1 MVSWKFALFRK
12 SLVTFLQR
20 GIPLL
25 AIALLCSSCARGFL
39 GNLPYNPWAQIEL
52 PTSATLLDLD
62 FTDTDPNHGWMVG
75 TEATLLESFDGGN
88 SWEQRALALES
99 DSYRFSSI
107 DFKGDEGWIV
117 GEPPIMLN
125 TQDGGKSWNRIPLS
139 EKLPGSPLLVTA
151 LGPNTAEMVTNVAAI
166 YRTEDGGRNWKAL
179 VQDAAGVVRNIARSP
194 SGGYVSVSARGNFY
208 STWEPG
214 EPDWEPHQRTSSRR
228 VQNMGFQP
236 DGSLW
241 LLAKGGS
248 VQFGQD
254 ALDLEAWGEMTTPEF
269 ASSWGLLDLAY
280 RTPDE
285 VWIAGGSGNLLVSED
300 GGQTWQKD
308 RDVENLPSNFYRVI
322 FADDNHGFVLGQAGI
337 LLKYDAMSAPAA

>member
-1 MVSWKFALFRK
+1 MVSWNLNSPLA
-12 SLVTFLQR
+12 SLSKLLRR
-20 GIPLL
+20 GLPLL
-25 AIALLCSSCARGFL
+25 AIALLCSSCAQGFL
-39 GNLPYNPWAQIEL
+39 SNLPYNPWAQVAL
-52 PTSATLLDLD
+52 PTSATVLDVA

-88 SWEQRALALES
+88 SWEQRALALDS

-107 DFKGDEGWIV
+107 DFAGDEGWIV

-125 TQDGGKSWNRIPLS
+125 TQDGGQSWNRIPLS

-151 LGPNTAEMVTNVAAI
+151 LGPNSAEMVTNVAAI

-194 SGGYVSVSARGNFY
+194 DGGYVSVSARGNFY

-214 EPDWEPHQRTSSRR
+214 ELDWEPHQRTSSRR
-228 VQNMGFQP
+228 VQNMGYKP

-254 ALDLEAWGEMTTPEF
+254 PLDVESWGEMTTPEF

-280 RTPDE
+280 RTPE
-285 VWIAGGSGNLLVSED
+285 EIWISGGSGNLLVSED
-300 GGQTWQKD
+300 GGQSWQKD
-308 RDVENLPSNFYRVI
+308 KDVENLPSNLYRVI
-322 FADDNHGFVLGQAGI
+322 FTDESHGFVLGQTGI
-337 LLKYDAMSAPAA
+337 LLKYDAMSAPAT